1 MLEIRAREL
10 FGGIYSFSVLPG
22 MDGGGEGQR
31 REEKESRNQKFAT
44 VIIAC

>member
-22 MDGGGEGQR
+22 MDGGRRSGE
-31 REEKESRNQKFAT
+31 EEKESVNQKFAT